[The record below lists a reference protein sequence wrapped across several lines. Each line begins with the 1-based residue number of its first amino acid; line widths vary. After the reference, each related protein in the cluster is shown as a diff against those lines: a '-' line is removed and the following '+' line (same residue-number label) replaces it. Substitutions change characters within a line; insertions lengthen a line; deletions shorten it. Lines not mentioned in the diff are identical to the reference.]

1 MFSLLAG
8 YLLIFLARV
17 TDVTLATL
25 RVLFV
30 VRGRRFHAAGLG
42 FIEVIIWVASLKFV
56 MEHLSD
62 PVSVIFYALGFATGN
77 IVGSYIEEKMALGQ
91 VAVQVITLCHPM
103 ELAQKLRDA
112 GYGVTVTQGYGKE
125 GTHPILYLNLPRRR
139 LAELQELLNRWD
151 AQAFVVI
158 QDVKDTCGGFYGW
171 RKGGK

>member
-1 MFSLLAG
+1 MLSLLAG

-17 TDVTLATL
+17 TDVTLGTL

-30 VRGRRFHAAGLG
+30 VRGKRFYAAGLG
-42 FIEVIIWVASLKFV
+42 FIEVIIWVTSLKFV
-56 MEHLSD
+56 MEHLTD
-62 PVSVIFYALGFATGN
+62 PVSVIFYALGFASGN

-91 VAVQVITLCHPM
+91 VAVQIITLHNPI

-125 GTHPILYLNLPRRR
+125 GVHPILYLSLPRRR
-139 LAELQELLNRWD
+139 LGELQEFLARWD
-151 AQAFVVI
+151 AQAFVVVQEI
-158 QDVKDTCGGFYGW
+158 KDACGGFYGW